1 LIENK
6 LNPKKKKGAAK
17 KEWKDDDALDLAE
30 SLNDTVEDSSSN
42 DDSDSSEEC
51 GPP

>member
-6 LNPKKKKGAAK
+6 LNPKKKKGGK
-17 KEWKDDDALDLAE
+17 KDWKDVDALDLAE
-30 SLNDTVEDSSSN
+30 SLNDTFDETSSSD

-51 GPP
+51 GPV